1 MLILSRQ
8 SHFSAVSACARL
20 DERLLDVDQ
29 TTFSTEI
36 APVLNSETF
45 QGTFAPTQKFWIA
58 SGGKSCRA
66 VDENGHESSV
76 SCSSQLPALCSQS
89 FGDSATPVSRNLI
102 NVTSHDTTFTG

>member
-45 QGTFAPTQKFWIA
+45 QGTFDECDVGVTVAAHVDVVQEFEQRRGE
-58 SGGKSCRA
+58 SA
-66 VDENGHESSV
+66 V
-76 SCSSQLPALCSQS
+76 
-89 FGDSATPVSRNLI
+89 
-102 NVTSHDTTFTG
+102 